1 MHRVADCIT
10 HRIRF
15 TVPEPTNPCKHRT
28 CEPYR
33 DRVKPD
39 NGIHQTPGGGIFN
52 ALTTS
57 NEIPTLV
64 SEKHFNPR
72 QDLECST
79 GGAGRKP
86 KHRPT
91 CFIHRWRNF
100 SAFGRELRFAALLK
114 FSAVL
119 GGFFML
125 PAYGGFTRAG
135 TSLSE
140 NS

>member
-1 MHRVADCIT
+1 MYASHM
-10 HRIRF
+10 RILPRS
-15 TVPEPTNPCKHRT
+15 
-28 CEPYR
+28 CEAGQWHSP
-33 DRVKPD
+33 
-39 NGIHQTPGGGIFN
+39 NPGGGIFN

-125 PAYGGFTRAG
+125 PA
-135 TSLSE
+135 
-140 NS
+140 